1 MKKLLIGTILTG
13 AIVLNLSNILTLGLK
28 AYDRIGTTAGIC
40 TVDTVEAGSELIY
53 KLEDIGL

>member
-28 AYDRIGTTAGIC
+28 VYDKIGTDFGIC
-40 TVDTVEAGSELIY
+40 TVEAVEAGSELIY
-53 KLEDIGL
+53 SLENIGL

>member
-28 AYDRIGTTAGIC
+28 AYDGLGTAMGIC
-40 TVDTVEAGSELIY
+40 TVEEVEAGSELIY

>member
-28 AYDRIGTTAGIC
+28 AYDKIGTDLGIC
-40 TVDTVEAGSELIY
+40 TVEAVEAGSELIY
-53 KLEDIGL
+53 NLENIGL

>member
-13 AIVLNLSNILTLGLK
+13 AIVLNLSSILTLGLK
-28 AYDRIGTTAGIC
+28 AYDRVGTTAGIC

-53 KLEDIGL
+53 KLEDMGL